1 MKPGLCVQID
11 VSTPFPDMG
20 YPIVQKLVASG
31 ERFTA
36 LFAFNDVSAIGA
48 IRALRD
54 AGMQVPQDVAVV
66 GFDDIPIAAYNTPSL
81 TTIRQ
86 PLRRMGEIAA
96 RTLLD
101 RIRTGASSPT
111 EVAVEPE
118 LIVRESTRPQGA
130 SSRVMAKQA
139 FESASPAS
147 D

>member
-1 MKPGLCVQID
+1 
-11 VSTPFPDMG
+11 
-20 YPIVQKLVASG
+20 
-31 ERFTA
+31 

-101 RIRTGASSPT
+101 RIRNGTGSPT

-118 LIVRESTRPQGA
+118 LIVRESTRPQDT
-130 SSRVMAKQA
+130 SSADAQKQMVQSVQSRGS
-139 FESASPAS
+139 E
-147 D
+147 